1 MSREQDLID
10 WATDYDIFH
19 PDYVNDPFT
28 IWDGLR
34 ESCPMAHTDRWGGS
48 WLPTRYED
56 VTNIARDIETF
67 PSGGGIAVIP
77 PATGLPGS
85 SQPLMLPYGVPP
97 ISSDPP
103 LHTWTR
109 RLILPWMSPQRSLSY
124 EPMTSA
130 LCNRL
135 IDGFIL

>member
-77 PATGLPGS
+77 PEIGRAH
-85 SQPLMLPYGVPP
+85 V
-97 ISSDPP
+97 
-103 LHTWTR
+103 
-109 RLILPWMSPQRSLSY
+109 
-124 EPMTSA
+124 
-130 LCNRL
+130 
-135 IDGFIL
+135 